1 MEAASSVA
9 QNMRAGGLHQRPQ
22 REVSFEADGDFK
34 FSDEG
39 SPGMGFDDKTY
50 RTVRSKRG
58 ISNDARGDYG
68 PRLSQTFRDDEVVEH
83 SVATRRGLGRIDDP
97 FNNLQPPSL
106 PKLIWCTLPVTTND
120 PRATQSGDH
129 CRNTLE

>member
-1 MEAASSVA
+1 MGAAPTVA
-9 QNMRAGGLHQRPQ
+9 QNMRAGSLHQRPQ
-22 REVSFEADGDFK
+22 WEICFEADGDFK
-34 FSDEG
+34 FPDEG

-50 RTVRSKRG
+50 RAVRSERG
-58 ISNDARGDYG
+58 ISNDTRGDYG
-68 PRLSQTFRDDEVVEH
+68 PRLSKALRDDAIVEH
-83 SVATRRGLGRIDDP
+83 SIATRRGLGCIDDP

>member
-1 MEAASSVA
+1 
-9 QNMRAGGLHQRPQ
+9 MRAGGLHQRPQ

-58 ISNDARGDYG
+58 ISNATCGDYG
-68 PRLSQTFRDDEVVEH
+68 PRLSKALRDDEIVEY
-83 SVATRRGLGRIDDP
+83 SIATRG
-97 FNNLQPPSL
+97 
-106 PKLIWCTLPVTTND
+106 
-120 PRATQSGDH
+120 ASGA
-129 CRNTLE
+129 